1 MSMVEL
7 ANVGG
12 GTESRRQ
19 AHLEVALEI
28 ANHGYENK
36 QFVDATEHPP
46 SRKMFQ
52 QLSGE
57 YEADERDEE

>member
-28 ANHGYENK
+28 ANHGYENE
-36 QFVDATEHPP
+36 QFVYSAEYPP

-57 YEADERDEE
+57 YETNERDEQ